1 MILNTLFSDPLI
13 FLIWLVAILIP
24 ITVHEFAHGFTAYLL
39 GDPTAKNMGRL
50 TFNPIAHI
58 DFIGFLL
65 LLLVGFGWGKPVP
78 YNPYNLKNKRWGP
91 LMVSLSG
98 PLSNLILIVI
108 FGLLLKGLAFLGTE
122 NYLIL
127 LLVFLVQ
134 INIILM
140 IFNLLPIP
148 PLDGSSIVFSLL
160 PARFDNFKM
169 AFQRSG
175 YMILLFLIIFDSLF
189 KIGILSTIFG
199 FFSNLIFKVIG

>member
-1 MILNTLFSDPLI
+1 M
-13 FLIWLVAILIP
+13 IP
-24 ITVHEFAHGFTAYLL
+24 ITFHEFAHGFTAYLL
-39 GDPTAKNMGRL
+39 GDSTAKNMGRL

-58 DFIGFLL
+58 DWIGFLML
-65 LLLVGFGWGKPVP
+65 LFIGFGWGKPVP

-98 PLSNLILIVI
+98 PLSNLILIVV

-127 LLVFLVQ
+127 LLAALVQ

-140 IFNLLPIP
+140 VFNLLPVP

-160 PARFDNFKM
+160 PARFDSFKM
-169 AFQRSG
+169 TFQRLG
-175 YMILLFLIIFDSLF
+175 WRILVIVLVADYLLN
-189 KIGILSTIFG
+189 IGIFARIFT
-199 FFSNLIFKVIG
+199 FFSDLIFKIIG